1 MKILISGGSGMVGKE
16 LISLLEERGHEIFK
30 LVRSQE
36 QAQKP
41 KNIFW
46 DPELGILNEL
56 DLVGFDA
63 VIHLA
68 GENIANKR
76 WTEKQKEKIKNSRV
90 QSTKL
95 LSNAIAKLKKPPQ
108 VFISASAIGFYGDRP
123 NEVLPEHLPPQVG
136 NFLSDTCVAWEE
148 ACKPAVEA
156 NIRVVNTRFGI
167 ILSRKGGALAKLL
180 LPFQLGL
187 GGIIGN
193 GKQIMSWI
201 SLDDVVFAIN
211 YLLNDN
217 EISGPV
223 NFVTPLPVTNK
234 EFTKTLGK
242 VLWRPT
248 IFPLPSFIAKLIFGE
263 MADALLLSSLN
274 VKSKKLQQSNFTF
287 AYPDLE
293 AALRHLLKS

>member
-1 MKILISGGSGMVGKE
+1 MVGKE
-16 LISLLEERGHEIFK
+16 LISFLEKENHEIYK
-30 LVRSQE
+30 LVRSEKQSKK
-36 QAQKP
+36 A

-56 DLVGFDA
+56 DLVDFDA

-76 WTEKQKEKIKNSRV
+76 WTEKQKEKIRGSRV
-90 QSTKL
+90 KSTKL
-95 LSNAIAKLKKPPQ
+95 LSEAIAKLKNPPQ
-108 VFISASAIGFYGDRP
+108 VFICASAIGFYGDRP
-123 NEVLPEHLPPQVG
+123 NEVLYEHLPGQKG
-136 NFLSDTCVAWEE
+136 NFLSDTCVAWENACNPARE
-148 ACKPAVEA
+148 AG
-156 NIRVVNTRFGI
+156 IRVTNIRFGI
-167 ILSRKGGALAKLL
+167 ILSTKGGALSKLL

-201 SLDDVVFAIN
+201 SLNDVIYSIN
-211 YLLNDN
+211 HILKNQS
-217 EISGPV
+217 ISGPV
-223 NFVTPLPVTNK
+223 NIVSPQALSNK

-242 VLWRPT
+242 VLFRPT
-248 IFPLPSFIAKLIFGE
+248 IFPLPSFAAKLIFGE

-274 VKSKKLQQSNFTF
+274 VKPGKLQESNFQF

-293 AALRHLLKS
+293 SALRHLLTK